1 MRSGLPRALCL
12 CALFLVSCARGG
24 EVDPS
29 WGERPRSELET
40 LAQRDPRHAGA
51 QLGLGI
57 QYARAGEI
65 ERAEAALARCLELAP
80 EAFAAHA
87 ALGEIARRRED
98 HHRAASAFAA
108 AVRLNPGFDE
118 GYLHAANAY
127 QKMQNYRQARP
138 LAEAYA
144 RRRPKEWRGPFL
156 LGMISSGEGKMA
168 ESLAH
173 YEEAIRREPG
183 HAPAYLNAGATF
195 LYGAATPERLAAAA
209 SWFERGVAVAPRY
222 PELYYYLGLARYRQR
237 RWKEAAASLREAVT
251 LQPSL
256 AEAYYPLAQSLR
268 RLGRGAEAAICLKL
282 YQQMRRAA
290 RAGRAGGE

>member
-1 MRSGLPRALCL
+1 
-12 CALFLVSCARGG
+12 V
-24 EVDPS
+24 
-29 WGERPRSELET
+29 
-40 LAQRDPRHAGA
+40 
-51 QLGLGI
+51 

-65 ERAEAALARCLELAP
+65 DRAVSALERCLELAP
-80 EAFAAHA
+80 DAFAAHA

-98 HHRAASAFAA
+98 HRQAARSFAA
-108 AVRLNPGFDE
+108 AVRLNPGFEE

-138 LAEAYA
+138 LAVEYS
-144 RRRPKEWRGPFL
+144 RRRPKEWQGPFL

-173 YEEAIRREPG
+173 YEEAVRRSPG

-195 LYGAATPERLAAAA
+195 LYGAATAERLAAAA

-237 RWKEAAASLREAVT
+237 RWKEAAASLREAVS

-268 RLGRGAEAAICLKL
+268 RLGRDQEAALCLKL
-282 YQQMRRAA
+282 YHQMRQKS
-290 RAGRAGGE
+290 RAGGTGAG